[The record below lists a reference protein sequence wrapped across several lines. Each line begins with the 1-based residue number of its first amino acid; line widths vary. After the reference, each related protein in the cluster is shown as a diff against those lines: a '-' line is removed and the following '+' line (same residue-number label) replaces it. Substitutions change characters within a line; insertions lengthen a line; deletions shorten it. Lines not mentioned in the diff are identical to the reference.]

1 MSKLL
6 RILTVIIL
14 AFAVSSLV
22 VYRLRLGSTL
32 RPSRQN
38 PATPGL
44 VEETKTI
51 DGEIQTVD
59 PGSRTLTLI
68 NDGQQ
73 LLLAFDERTAILES
87 GRPVQPTT
95 IASGTPATVKYTQRG
110 TKKWARRIELAPA
123 QPTDDSDSY

>member
-1 MSKLL
+1 MSKLA
-6 RILTVIIL
+6 RILIIIL
-14 AFAVSSLV
+14 IAFALSSLV
-22 VYRLRLGSTL
+22 VYRLRLGNTL
-32 RPSRQN
+32 RPLRQN
-38 PATPGL
+38 TPTAGL

-51 DGEIQTVD
+51 DGEIEAVD
-59 PGSRTLTLI
+59 PGSSTLTLI

-87 GRPVQPTT
+87 GHPVQPTS

-123 QPTDDSDSY
+123 QPIDDSDSY

>member
-1 MSKLL
+1 MSKLA
-6 RILTVIIL
+6 RILIVILI
-14 AFAVSSLV
+14 AFALSSLV
-22 VYRLRLGSTL
+22 VYRLRLGNTL

-38 PATPGL
+38 TATAGL

-51 DGEIQTVD
+51 DGEIEAVD
-59 PGSRTLTLI
+59 PGSSTLTLI

-87 GRPVQPTT
+87 GRPVQPTS

>member
-1 MSKLL
+1 MSKLA
-6 RILTVIIL
+6 RILIIIL
-14 AFAVSSLV
+14 IAFALSSLV
-22 VYRLRLGSTL
+22 VYRLRLGNTL
-32 RPSRQN
+32 RPLRQN
-38 PATPGL
+38 TATAGL

-51 DGEIQTVD
+51 DGEIEAVD
-59 PGSRTLTLI
+59 PGSSTLTLI

-87 GRPVQPTT
+87 GRPVQPTS

>member
-1 MSKLL
+1 MSKLA
-6 RILTVIIL
+6 RILIIIL
-14 AFAVSSLV
+14 IAFALSSLV
-22 VYRLRLGSTL
+22 VYRLRLGNTL
-32 RPSRQN
+32 RPLRQN
-38 PATPGL
+38 TATAGL

-51 DGEIQTVD
+51 DGEIEAVD
-59 PGSRTLTLI
+59 PDSSTLTLI

-87 GRPVQPTT
+87 GRPVQPTS